1 MELHESVCGGRFS
14 LYYHPDLFKPGTDSF
29 LLGDFAAPR
38 KGDKVCDLG
47 AGTGLLGLLL
57 FARQNELT
65 VANVE
70 LQERSIALAEK
81 SFRESGLIDRCT
93 FHHGDLKDRKIL
105 PPAGS
110 MDYVVSN
117 PPYYSPAAGQTPL
130 SDPLRTART
139 EDSCTLADVAN
150 AAKYLLRWGG
160 RFAMVHRAER
170 LTDVLCTLREH
181 GLEPKRLRL
190 AQHRADSAPSILLVE
205 AVRGGKSGL
214 ITEPTLILHGADNR
228 ETAELQRINFRQ
240 EQEL

>member
-1 MELHESVCGGRFS
+1 MDLHEPVCGGRFS

-57 FARQNELT
+57 FGRQSELAL
-65 VANVE
+65 ANVE
-70 LQERSIALAEK
+70 LQDRAITLAEK
-81 SFRESGLIDRCT
+81 SFRESGLIDRCS
-93 FHHGDLKDRKIL
+93 FYHGDLRERKNL
-105 PPAGS
+105 PAAGS

-117 PPYYSPAAGQTPL
+117 PPYYPPGAGQMPT

-139 EDSCTLADVAN
+139 EDGCTLADIAT

-190 AQHRADSAPSILLVE
+190 AQHSAHSAPSILLVE

-214 ITEPTLILHGADNR
+214 VTEPTLILHGDNR
-228 ETAELQRINFRQ
+228 EETPELQRIYFRQ
-240 EQEL
+240 E

>member
-14 LYYHPDLFKPGTDSF
+14 LYYHPDLFKPATDSF

-93 FHHGDLKDRKIL
+93 
-105 PPAGS
+105 S
-110 MDYVVSN
+110 
-117 PPYYSPAAGQTPL
+117 T
-130 SDPLRTART
+130 TA
-139 EDSCTLADVAN
+139 
-150 AAKYLLRWGG
+150 
-160 RFAMVHRAER
+160 
-170 LTDVLCTLREH
+170 
-181 GLEPKRLRL
+181 
-190 AQHRADSAPSILLVE
+190 I
-205 AVRGGKSGL
+205 
-214 ITEPTLILHGADNR
+214 
-228 ETAELQRINFRQ
+228 
-240 EQEL
+240 